1 MSRKSRIIVLTWTG
15 PPATGLV
22 VADNYAD
29 NGPNSPIIIYLGGA
43 NASSVTMDTTGVT
56 TGAPTFDLS
65 SYGSNDISAWPA
77 ITSHF
82 QDHMITAQ
90 AKNVVQ
96 TVTLNRNP
104 RALKLLLDINTAS
117 LAAGEV
123 VKATIFIDA
132 EDN

>member
-1 MSRKSRIIVLTWTG
+1 MITWTG
-15 PPATGLV
+15 LLTA
-22 VADNYAD
+22 ADNNAD
-29 NGPNSPIIIYLGGA
+29 NGTGAPVIIYLGGA
-43 NASSVTMDTTGVT
+43 NASSVTLDTTGAT

-65 SYGSNDISAWPA
+65 SYGSNDISVWPA
-77 ITSHF
+77 VTSHF

-90 AKNVVQ
+90 AKNVIQ